1 MPEKLPKGWIK
12 TTLGNIAE
20 PSRERALP
28 AEVPDMPYVGL
39 EHIEPHTMRLLG
51 RDTAR
56 DVRSSSVRFSKGDVL
71 YGKMRPYLNKVWVAE
86 FDGLCSAEFL
96 VFPKRDGLHSEFLAA
111 RLNAEDFVTFAN
123 GQVSGERPRVDF
135 RKLLNFPILLPP
147 AGEQERIVT
156 KLSAAVSKVNRAEA
170 AARRANQRLQRYR
183 VAIVDAAL
191 IGELTRGWRES
202 GRKNE
207 KDNLETGEELLLR
220 LLTAR
225 RQLWE
230 ETELKRLSALKKVPK
245 NEEWKSRYH
254 EPAPPKT
261 DNLPDLPEGWAWAAT
276 EQLGEVVTG
285 STPTKSRPEFF
296 GGNVPFYKPSDLDAG
311 FYVASSHDS
320 LTKAGIEHARV
331 IPENSILVTC
341 IGATIGKT
349 GFARKA
355 GATNQ
360 QINALVPAVAP
371 MAEFLFIVFTGS
383 RMQGKIR
390 SSASATTLPI
400 LNKSKFERL
409 PIPLPPL
416 AEQNEIVREIDRRL
430 LAADRLLAKLE
441 PQVVRARATRQ
452 SLLREAF
459 AGRLVPQD
467 PKDEPASVLLRRIR
481 AAREAESQKPKAR
494 PMAKSKSETRASIR
508 RNLLLV
514 LKENGPMTP
523 EELFQSSG
531 HSQESVDEFFA
542 ELRELTSPPAK
553 LLEERKA
560 GSKIILK
567 AVP

>member
-1 MPEKLPKGWIK
+1 
-12 TTLGNIAE
+12 
-20 PSRERALP
+20 
-28 AEVPDMPYVGL
+28 
-39 EHIEPHTMRLLG
+39 
-51 RDTAR
+51 
-56 DVRSSSVRFSKGDVL
+56 
-71 YGKMRPYLNKVWVAE
+71 
-86 FDGLCSAEFL
+86 
-96 VFPKRDGLHSEFLAA
+96 
-111 RLNAEDFVTFAN
+111 
-123 GQVSGERPRVDF
+123 
-135 RKLLNFPILLPP
+135 
-147 AGEQERIVT
+147 
-156 KLSAAVSKVNRAEA
+156 
-170 AARRANQRLQRYR
+170 
-183 VAIVDAAL
+183 
-191 IGELTRGWRES
+191 
-202 GRKNE
+202 
-207 KDNLETGEELLLR
+207 
-220 LLTAR
+220 
-225 RQLWE
+225 
-230 ETELKRLSALKKVPK
+230 
-245 NEEWKSRYH
+245 
-254 EPAPPKT
+254 
-261 DNLPDLPEGWAWAAT
+261 
-276 EQLGEVVTG
+276 
-285 STPTKSRPEFF
+285 
-296 GGNVPFYKPSDLDAG
+296 
-311 FYVASSHDS
+311 
-320 LTKAGIEHARV
+320 
-331 IPENSILVTC
+331 
-341 IGATIGKT
+341 
-349 GFARKA
+349 
-355 GATNQ
+355 
-360 QINALVPAVAP
+360 
-371 MAEFLFIVFTGS
+371 
-383 RMQGKIR
+383 MQGKIR